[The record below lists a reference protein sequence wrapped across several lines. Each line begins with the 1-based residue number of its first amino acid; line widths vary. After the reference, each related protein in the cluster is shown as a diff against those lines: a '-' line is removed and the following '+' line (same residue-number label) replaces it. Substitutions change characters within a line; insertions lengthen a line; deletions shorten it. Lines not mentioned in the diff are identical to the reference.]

1 MVLCQAAVVAVLTG
15 RLIGRTLSFD
25 HKLYII
31 FCTWASVNF
40 LLHNKL
46 PQKLVSWNNN
56 LFSSLFC
63 KSTIWTGLSWEVLLA
78 LAGFVH
84 LSVLSYQVGWVL
96 PGLEWPQL
104 GWIISVPL
112 GFSSSIRLTLDCSTW
127 QLGRVARIWVTVL
140 KILNL
145 RPGFGRVSL
154 LLCHIGQSKAWKA
167 AQIQE
172 WGNWVHLLVGRHIYR
187 DRWEWWPFLQFT
199 FYSVWSQRVGH
210 DWSDLAAT
218 AAEEEIKWVWQ

>member
-1 MVLCQAAVVAVLTG
+1 MTPWLSYKIKAVALWQNFPSLLLNFVLLPERMVLCQVAVVAVLTG

-31 FCTWASVNF
+31 FCTRASVNF

-46 PQKLVSWNNN
+46 PQKLVSWNNY

-63 KSTIWTGLSWEVLLA
+63 KSAIWTGLSWEVLLA

-96 PGLEWPQL
+96 AGLEWPQL

-112 GFSSSIRLTLDCSTW
+112 GSH
-127 QLGRVARIWVTVL
+127 
-140 KILNL
+140 
-145 RPGFGRVSL
+145 P
-154 LLCHIGQSKAWKA
+154 
-167 AQIQE
+167 
-172 WGNWVHLLVGRHIYR
+172 
-187 DRWEWWPFLQFT
+187 P
-199 FYSVWSQRVGH
+199 
-210 DWSDLAAT
+210 SD
-218 AAEEEIKWVWQ
+218 

>member
-1 MVLCQAAVVAVLTG
+1 MVLCQVAVVAVLTG

-56 LFSSLFC
+56 LNKLFC
-63 KSTIWTGLSWEVLLA
+63 KSAIWTELSWEVLLA

-84 LSVLSYQVGWVL
+84 LSVFSCQVGWVL
-96 PGLEWPQL
+96 AGLEWPQL
-104 GWIISVPL
+104 GWIISIPR
-112 GFSSSIRLTLDCSTW
+112 GFSSYIRLTLDCSTW
-127 QLGRVARIWVTVL
+127 QLGRVARIWVAVL

-145 RPGFGRVSL
+145 RPGFHKVTLS
-154 LLCHIGQSKAWKA
+154 LCHVGQNKAWKA

-172 WGNWVHLLVGRHIYR
+172 WGNWVRLLVGRHIYR
-187 DRWEWWPFLQFT
+187 ERWEWWPFLQFT
-199 FYSVWSQRVGH
+199 FYSI
-210 DWSDLAAT
+210 L
-218 AAEEEIKWVWQ
+218 EIKWVWQ